1 MKWYEILKSLRE
13 DKDLTQKE
21 LANIFNT
28 TQRTI
33 SNWESGR
40 NEPPY
45 EMLKKYS
52 KYFDV
57 SIDYILGMTS
67 NSKIY
72 SNIKNQLNIN
82 GKNKIDKI
90 TMK

>member
-1 MKWYEILKSLRE
+1 MGYTKIKLKYLILVIAMAYNEILQELR
-13 DKDLTQKE
+13 KDRGLSQKQ
-21 LANIFNT
+21 LADIFIT

-45 EMLKKYS
+45 DMLVKYA

-57 SIDYILGMTS
+57 STDYILGLT
-67 NSKIY
+67 
-72 SNIKNQLNIN
+72 KNE
-82 GKNKIDKI
+82 KSADS
-90 TMK
+90 